1 MPDRDVKILIID
13 DQPGIRQLLSEIL
26 KEEGYLIYNA
36 INGMDGIS
44 KIEEVKPDV
53 ILLDMKM
60 PGMDGIE
67 VLGELKQLHI
77 KTKVIMMTAYGE
89 LDPINE
95 ARHLGAY
102 GYVSKPFDVLNL
114 CQTIRKVVA
123 ESMNEQLLIG

>member
-1 MPDRDVKILIID
+1 MSNRDVKILIID

-26 KEEGYLIYNA
+26 KEEGYSIYNA
-36 INGMDGIS
+36 INGMEGIS

-67 VLGELKQLHI
+67 VLSELKQLNI
-77 KTKVIMMTAYGE
+77 NTKVIMMTAYGE

-102 GYVSKPFDVLNL
+102 GYISKPFDVLEL
-114 CQTIRKVVA
+114 CQTIRNVVN
-123 ESMNEQLLIG
+123 ESMNQQLVIV